1 MGWAGEMPQGAK
13 LSYYLVVCF
22 IALSA
27 LTGGCGEEQRRAG
40 GVPAADHVKQVG
52 RNPYALTC
60 ADLARQSRPEGA
72 RLVIR
77 AQAALAREP
86 ALNRRVRE
94 QGFQRANQSL
104 YFALTDVCKGRE
116 PSFKPARLAVKGVQS
131 GTYRSDLCIG
141 PGCSEEVRWLAA
153 RVGHAGRVV
162 RLVTAH
168 TASASPA
175 EVEVRLDDA
184 EVGLALRL
192 RVPEAHSRDV
202 QLHCAEV
209 QLAEPVGKRELVD
222 DGAGQFNPFDAS
234 VEVAKARVRRGEQP
248 CVRVPSI

>member
-1 MGWAGEMPQGAK
+1 VRSR
-13 LSYYLVVCF
+13 LYYLVLCF
-22 IALSA
+22 TAVSA
-27 LTGGCGEEQRRAG
+27 LTGGCGDGQRRAG
-40 GVPAADHVKQVG
+40 GTHDAAHAKEVG

-60 ADLARQSRPEGA
+60 GDLARQSRPEGA

-86 ALNRRVRE
+86 ALKRRVRE

-116 PSFKPARLAVKGVQS
+116 PSFRPAQLAVKGVQS

-168 TASASPA
+168 TTRASPA
-175 EVEVRLDDA
+175 EVEVRMDDA

-202 QLHCAEV
+202 QLHCVEV
-209 QLAEPVGKRELVD
+209 QLAEPVGKRALVD
-222 DGAGQFNPFDAS
+222 DGAGRFNPFDVS
-234 VEVAKARVRRGEQP
+234 VEVAKARLRRGELP

>member
-1 MGWAGEMPQGAK
+1 LGGPDAARCE
-13 LSYYLVVCF
+13 
-22 IALSA
+22 ALSTTSFSA
-27 LTGGCGEEQRRAG
+27 SPLSRCLTSGCGEEQRQAG
-40 GVPAADHVKQVG
+40 GVSDADHVKQVG

-60 ADLARQSRPEGA
+60 GDLARQSRPEGA

-86 ALNRRVRE
+86 ELRERVRE
-94 QGFQRANQSL
+94 QGLQRANQSL
-104 YFALTDVCKGRE
+104 YFVLTTVCKGRE

-131 GTYRSDLCIG
+131 GTYRSDLCIR

-168 TASASPA
+168 TTRATPA
-175 EVEVRLDDA
+175 EVEVRIDDA

-222 DGAGQFNPFDAS
+222 DGAGRFNPLDVS
-234 VEVAKARVRRGEQP
+234 VAVTKARLSQGELR